1 MSIRGSLETTSAMTA
16 QRTKIGTTSPVSLS
30 KGRAAYA
37 NLGAM
42 RTSSLWVV
50 LALASCG
57 GKKDQPKAEPVG
69 SGSAVGSAAPAP
81 ASVQIFVNDA
91 SVGTIAIEQI
101 KLWPRLDALVPT
113 SARHLGGWKD
123 LTFKAANPQ
132 PLHTPSAQYPD
143 LVPALFPGDDGKPS
157 FGLFDPIELAKHGK
171 PAAARE
177 DDVTEV
183 RIAMTEGRGG
193 QNEQGNA
200 ADADP
205 MKIKV
210 EITTPKGKS
219 TLEGAKLLA
228 VPREIEPGGK
238 DPKGWTLA
246 TLMKTGGVDHY
257 EKLVLTD
264 AAGLNLTLEKQ
275 DLDPATSVPYIKLNR
290 QGTLRVK
297 VYKKQGDS
305 WQASGDLRGL
315 VAVEVVK

>member
-1 MSIRGSLETTSAMTA
+1 
-16 QRTKIGTTSPVSLS
+16 
-30 KGRAAYA
+30 
-37 NLGAM
+37 M

-50 LALASCG
+50 VALASCS
-57 GKKDQPKAEPVG
+57 GKKDQPKPEPVG
-69 SGSAVGSAAPAP
+69 SGSAAPVAPAPAP

-91 SVGTIAIEQI
+91 VVGTIAIEQI

-113 SARHLGGWKD
+113 SARHLGSWQE
-123 LTFKAANPQ
+123 LTFKAAKPEA
-132 PLHTPSAQYPD
+132 LHQPSASYPD
-143 LVPALFPGDDGKPS
+143 YVPALFPGEDGKPS
-157 FGLFDPIELAKHGK
+157 FGLFDPVELAKHGK

-177 DDVTEV
+177 DDVSEI
-183 RIAMTEGRGG
+183 RIKMTEGSHG
-193 QNEQGNA
+193 QNAQGNA

-210 EITTPKGKS
+210 TIKTSKGES

-228 VPREIEPGGK
+228 VPREAEPGGK

-246 TLMKTGGVDHY
+246 TLMKTAGVPHY

-275 DLDPATSVPYIKLNR
+275 DLDPARSVPYIKLNR
-290 QGTLRVK
+290 QGSLRVK

-315 VAVEVVK
+315 VRVEVVK